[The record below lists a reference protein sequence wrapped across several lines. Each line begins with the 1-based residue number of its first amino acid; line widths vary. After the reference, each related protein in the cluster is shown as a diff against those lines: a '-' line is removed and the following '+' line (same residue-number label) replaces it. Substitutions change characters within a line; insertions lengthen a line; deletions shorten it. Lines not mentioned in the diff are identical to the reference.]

1 MQKGLVYFGMKI
13 YLDSC
18 SLQRP
23 LDSKDQTRIIIE
35 AEVILIILSLCESGK
50 LELVSSEP
58 LIFEAQR
65 NPNVARKEY
74 AFDLLRQA
82 NVFIQVNEEIE
93 NRAKKLT
100 EQGIKPLDA
109 LHLASA
115 EQAKVDY
122 FCTCD
127 DKFLKKM
134 KSTKHLKVKIGS
146 PIELIKEAENNENGS
161 ETVN

>member
-1 MQKGLVYFGMKI
+1 MKI

-23 LDSKDQTRIIIE
+23 LDSKEHVRIVLE
-35 AEVILIILSLCESGK
+35 AEAILAILSLHESGA

-65 NPNVARKEY
+65 NPNVSRKEY
-74 AFDLLRQA
+74 AFGVLYQA
-82 NVFIQVNEEIE
+82 KIFIRINEGIE
-93 NRAKKLT
+93 NKAKELT
-100 EQGIKPLDA
+100 EIGIKPLDA

-115 EQAKVDY
+115 DHAQADY

-127 DKFLKKM
+127 DKFLKKA
-134 KSTKHLKVKIGS
+134 KSLKGLTPKIVS
-146 PIELIKEAENNENGS
+146 PIELIEEIEK
-161 ETVN
+161 